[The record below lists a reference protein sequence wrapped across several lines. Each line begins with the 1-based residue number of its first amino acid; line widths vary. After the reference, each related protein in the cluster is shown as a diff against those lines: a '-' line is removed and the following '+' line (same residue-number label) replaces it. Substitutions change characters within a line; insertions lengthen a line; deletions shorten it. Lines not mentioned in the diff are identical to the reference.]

1 MSENLQ
7 SILIGQSALYVLIL
21 VALIFTA
28 ARPIRSD
35 AAELR
40 GLSRIFLFGI
50 ACQCVHLIEE
60 FVTGFHLQFPR
71 LLGLTGWS
79 AEFFVAFNV
88 ACLASWALSAAAVD
102 LRMRVVLFPVWFFA
116 FGMVGNAIWHPLLAI
131 AKGGYFPG
139 LFTSPIVGATGFIV
153 LRRLV
158 AVTGVNRQRS
168 AAPAA

>member
-1 MSENLQ
+1 MSESLQ

-28 ARPIRSD
+28 ARPIRAD
-35 AAELR
+35 ATEMR
-40 GLSRIFLFGI
+40 SLSRIFLVGI
-50 ACQCVHLIEE
+50 ACQCVHLVEE
-60 FVTGFHLQFPR
+60 FVTGFHHQFPT
-71 LLGLTGWS
+71 LLGLAPWS
-79 AEFFVAFNV
+79 AEFFVAFNIV
-88 ACLASWALSAAAVD
+88 WLALWALSAATVD
-102 LRMRVVLFPVWFFA
+102 WRLRVVLFPVWFFA

-139 LFTSPIVGATGFIV
+139 LFTSPIVGAAGVVV

-158 AVTGVNRQRS
+158 AVTGVKRQRS